1 MNIIDLTF
9 LRGFT
14 KNDTE
19 RMKKYIGMFLQH
31 APVMMQNIEKAFA
44 EKNWSAVKASAHSL
58 KPQITYMGIKN
69 AEDLIRSIENNGAAS
84 IEEGTQEMIAQLKS
98 ILNTAYPALRNE
110 MGS

>member
-14 KNDTE
+14 KNDPE

-31 APVMMQNIEKAFA
+31 APVMLQNIEKAYM
-44 EKNWSAVKASAHSL
+44 EKNWSAVKTSAHSL
-58 KPQITYMGIKN
+58 KPQITYMGIKS

-84 IEEGTQEMIAQLKS
+84 VEEGTGEMISQLKS
-98 ILNTAYPALRNE
+98 ILDVAYPELKKE
-110 MGS
+110 IGG